1 MPAKDSMI
9 VLDVEDPDITAKAK
23 ELNKKGW
30 RFSDKKDGKIYYERY
45 KDPLLAVDSS
55 HLIIFFFVATVISL
69 LVIGLAVY

>member
-1 MPAKDSMI
+1 MPPKDNMI
-9 VLDVEDPDITAKAK
+9 VLDVEDRDITAKAK

>member
-1 MPAKDSMI
+1 MPPKDNMI
-9 VLDVEDPDITAKAK
+9 VLDAEDRDITAKAK

-30 RFSDKKDGKIYYERY
+30 RFSDKKNGKIYYERY
-45 KDPLLAVDSS
+45 KDPLLTVDSS

>member
-9 VLDVEDPDITAKAK
+9 VIDAEDPDITAKAK

-30 RFSDKKDGKIYYERY
+30 RFSEKKNGKIYYEKY

>member
-9 VLDVEDPDITAKAK
+9 VLDAEDPDITAKAK

-30 RFSDKKDGKIYYERY
+30 RFSDKKGGNVYYERY
-45 KDPLLAVDSS
+45 KDPLFAVDSS
-55 HLIIFFFVATVISL
+55 HLIVFFFVAIFVSL